1 MLRISLSEY
10 ASSLLEKLESYLN
23 ADSSSVVEEAVIKL
37 YESYFA
43 SEELQDREPES
54 LLSVLD
60 NAGLLKNT
68 YRCYRLALSEDQRQ
82 EEVIEAYNEEDA
94 WQQMAKLFPCE
105 VTQGFE
111 ITKIEPIDF
120 DNL

>member
-1 MLRISLSEY
+1 MLRINLSEY
-10 ASSLLEKLESYLN
+10 ASSLLQKLESYLD

-43 SEELQDREPES
+43 SEELQNSEPES

-60 NAGLLKNT
+60 KAGLLKNI
-68 YRCYRLALSEDQRQ
+68 YRCYRLALSEEQRQ

-94 WQQMAKLFPCE
+94 WQQMAKLFPGE

-111 ITKIEPIDF
+111 IIKVEAIDF